1 MIAEKETFPQIGII
15 YNSGSFIHR
24 CFPMSQFSFDV
35 SIEEFETKVI
45 QASLQVPV
53 VIDFWAPWCGPCQTL
68 KPMLEK
74 LAEEY
79 AGRFLLA
86 KVNSDENPELSQH
99 FGVRSIPSVKV
110 LYQGQ
115 LVDEFNGALPEGQ
128 IRAFLDR
135 FALPDAGGNLR
146 EEAAALVATGQL
158 DEALAKLSEASREKP
173 DDEGIRLDAI
183 DVLMQLGRNDEA
195 GQLLAA
201 DYTQAADRANALR
214 ARLALAAGAADTTGL
229 EAKLGANPDDHATRL
244 ELARAYAGQSR
255 FREALDNALEVVV
268 RDRFFDEGAGRKAL
282 LQIFEALGGSE
293 QHDDLVREFRRK
305 LSAALN

>member
-1 MIAEKETFPQIGII
+1 
-15 YNSGSFIHR
+15 
-24 CFPMSQFSFDV
+24 MSQFSFDV
-35 SIEEFETKVI
+35 SIEEFEAKVI
-45 QASLQVPV
+45 QASMQVPV

-110 LYQGQ
+110 LFQGQ

-135 FALPDAGGNLR
+135 FALPDAGGSLR
-146 EEAAALVATGQL
+146 EEAAALVAAGQL

-173 DDEGIRLDAI
+173 GDEGIRLDAI
-183 DVLMQLGRNDEA
+183 EVLMQLGRNDEA

-229 EAKLGANPDDHATRL
+229 EAKLAANPDDHAIRL
-244 ELARAYAGQSR
+244 ELARAYAGQNR

>member
-1 MIAEKETFPQIGII
+1 MIAEKGAFPQIGII

-35 SIEEFETKVI
+35 SIEEFEAKVI

-135 FALPDAGGNLR
+135 IALPAAGGNLR
-146 EEAAALVATGQL
+146 EEAAALVAAGQL

-173 DDEGIRLDAI
+173 GDEGIRLDAI

-229 EAKLGANPDDHATRL
+229 EAKLAANPDDHAIRL
-244 ELARAYAGQSR
+244 ELARAYAGQIR

>member
-1 MIAEKETFPQIGII
+1 
-15 YNSGSFIHR
+15 
-24 CFPMSQFSFDV
+24 MSQFSFDV
-35 SIEEFETKVI
+35 SIEEFEAKVI

-146 EEAAALVATGQL
+146 EEAAALVAAGQL
-158 DEALAKLSEASREKP
+158 DEALAKLSEASREKLG
-173 DDEGIRLDAI
+173 DEGIRLDAI
-183 DVLMQLGRNDEA
+183 EVLMQLGRNDEA

-214 ARLALAAGAADTTGL
+214 ARLALAAGAADTAGL
-229 EAKLGANPDDHATRL
+229 EAKLAANPDDHATRL
-244 ELARAYAGQSR
+244 ELARAYAGQNR

-282 LQIFEALGGSE
+282 LQIFEALAGSE
-293 QHDDLVREFRRK
+293 QYDDLVREFRRK

>member
-1 MIAEKETFPQIGII
+1 
-15 YNSGSFIHR
+15 
-24 CFPMSQFSFDV
+24 MSQFSFDV

-128 IRAFLDR
+128 VRAFLDR

-146 EEAAALVATGQL
+146 EEAAALVAAGQL

-173 DDEGIRLDAI
+173 GDEGIRLDAI
-183 DVLMQLGRNDEA
+183 EVLMQLGRNDEA

-214 ARLALAAGAADTTGL
+214 ARLALAAGAADTVGL
-229 EAKLGANPDDHATRL
+229 EAKL
-244 ELARAYAGQSR
+244 
-255 FREALDNALEVVV
+255 
-268 RDRFFDEGAGRKAL
+268 
-282 LQIFEALGGSE
+282 
-293 QHDDLVREFRRK
+293 
-305 LSAALN
+305 AA